1 MCSMAFAAGAAPM
14 GLYLR
19 SGNAVKASRRPGS
32 SRVYAWRTQRGV
44 HEPSHGLLTSHRA
57 NTDMFAVP
65 SLLAAMTI
73 AGAFWVGVLAA
84 RRLRDWGDNSR
95 ALEQGEGPLALAAAS
110 GAPSENSSV
119 KKVRARVAERLQ
131 ASLESGRGMVA
142 AGGNAPRA
150 AEDLDIEGLRV
161 GDVVLIEASD
171 SRVEGDFVVE
181 GILRL
186 REGGT
191 TTVVAIMADGQRQ
204 RWLIGSRENEDWFAV
219 EPVFGHGLAGEP
231 ARNVQPR
238 PNDPRIY
245 ALARRGQA
253 SVAAL
258 GSHGRPP
265 GSRVGTYIYRA
276 GARDVVWIERWGTQI
291 VMGEGLA
298 LARHAV
304 SFLPG
309 S

>member
-1 MCSMAFAAGAAPM
+1 
-14 GLYLR
+14 
-19 SGNAVKASRRPGS
+19 
-32 SRVYAWRTQRGV
+32 
-44 HEPSHGLLTSHRA
+44 
-57 NTDMFAVP
+57 MFAVP

-110 GAPSENSSV
+110 GAPSDNASV

-131 ASLESGRGMVA
+131 ASLESGSGIAA

-150 AEDLDIEGLRV
+150 AEDLDIDGLRV

-171 SRVEGDFVVE
+171 ARVEGDFVVE

-191 TTVVAIMADGQRQ
+191 TTVVAVMADGEAR
-204 RWLIGSRENEDWFAV
+204 RWLVGSRESDDWYAV
-219 EPVFGHGLAGEP
+219 EPVLGHGLAGEP
-231 ARNVQPR
+231 PRNVQPR
-238 PNDPRIY
+238 PDNPRVY
-245 ALARRGQA
+245 ALSRRGQA
-253 SVAAL
+253 SVAAV
-258 GSHGRPP
+258 GSHGRPK
-265 GSRVGTYIYRA
+265 GSRVGTYLYRA
-276 GARDVVWIERWGTQI
+276 GARDVLWVERWGTEV
-291 VMGEGLA
+291 VMGEGVT

>member
-1 MCSMAFAAGAAPM
+1 
-14 GLYLR
+14 
-19 SGNAVKASRRPGS
+19 
-32 SRVYAWRTQRGV
+32 
-44 HEPSHGLLTSHRA
+44 
-57 NTDMFAVP
+57 
-65 SLLAAMTI
+65 MTI

-110 GAPSENSSV
+110 GAPSENVSV

-142 AGGNAPRA
+142 AGGNTPRA

-171 SRVEGDFVVE
+171 TRVEGDFVIE

-186 REGGT
+186 REGGA
-191 TTVVAIMADGQRQ
+191 TTVVAIMADGERK
-204 RWLIGSRENEDWFAV
+204 RWLIGSRESEDWFAV
-219 EPVFGHGLAGEP
+219 EPVLDHGLAGEP
-231 ARNVQPR
+231 ARNVQPS
-238 PNDPRIY
+238 PNNPRVY

-258 GSHGRPP
+258 GSHGRPT
-265 GSRVGTYIYRA
+265 GSRVGTYVYRA

-291 VMGEGLA
+291 IMGEGLA

>member
-1 MCSMAFAAGAAPM
+1 
-14 GLYLR
+14 
-19 SGNAVKASRRPGS
+19 
-32 SRVYAWRTQRGV
+32 
-44 HEPSHGLLTSHRA
+44 
-57 NTDMFAVP
+57 
-65 SLLAAMTI
+65 MTI

-95 ALEQGEGPLALAAAS
+95 ALEQGGDGPLALAAAS

-119 KKVRARVAERLQ
+119 KKVRDRVAERLQ
-131 ASLESGRGMVA
+131 ASLENGRGMAA

-150 AEDLDIEGLRV
+150 AEDLDIEGLRA

-191 TTVVAIMADGQRQ
+191 TTVVAIMADGARK
-204 RWLIGSRENEDWFAV
+204 RWLIGSRESEDWFAV
-219 EPVFGHGLAGEP
+219 EPVLDHGLAGEP
-231 ARNVQPR
+231 ARNVQPH
-238 PNDPRIY
+238 PDSPRVY

-258 GSHGRPP
+258 GSTGRPS
-265 GSRVGTYIYRA
+265 GSRVGTYVYRA

-291 VMGEGLA
+291 IMGEGLA